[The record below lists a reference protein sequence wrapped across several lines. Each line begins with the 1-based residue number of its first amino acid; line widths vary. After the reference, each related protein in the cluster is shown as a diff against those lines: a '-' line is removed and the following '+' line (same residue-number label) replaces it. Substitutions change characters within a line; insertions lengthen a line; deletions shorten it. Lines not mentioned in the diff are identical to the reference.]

1 MEQLK
6 AELRD
11 IIKDLQGPDLAAI
24 QRGEERFDTF
34 MRTHRMIIMS
44 MLKFM
49 LLDGDSHDVSVN

>member
-11 IIKDLQGPDLAAI
+11 IIKDLQGPDLATI

-49 LLDGDSHDVSVN
+49 LLDGDSNDVRVN